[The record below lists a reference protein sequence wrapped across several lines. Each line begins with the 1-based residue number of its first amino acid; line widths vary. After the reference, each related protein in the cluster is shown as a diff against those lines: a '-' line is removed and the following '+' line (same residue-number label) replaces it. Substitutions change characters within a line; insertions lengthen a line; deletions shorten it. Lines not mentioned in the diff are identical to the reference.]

1 MNFNLLGLGAYLP
14 ASVFTNDDMAKIVDT
29 NHEWIHSRSGIA
41 SRRFVT
47 DENTHDLAIQ
57 AAQSA
62 LKDATLDATQIDAIL
77 VATFTPTAV
86 TPSVACMVADGLG
99 CREDVLAFDLNG
111 ACTGFIYGLETAYGL
126 LHNPSYKNILV
137 IGAEVIS
144 KVLDFSDR
152 RTCILFGDGAGAA
165 VVSSTGTGQKLW
177 SKAYRKHDVKN
188 SLFAPGNPVNNPLVH
203 HPFLPQVVAMDGTS
217 VFQFA
222 CEAILETIRQF
233 TVETGLTLDDIDH
246 VVLHQANQR
255 IINNIAKTHKQNNA
269 KFVSVIEEMGNTS
282 AASIAIAMTRLKE
295 ENRLLP
301 GQTVLMIGFGAGLT
315 YGAFALRIEGG
326 QE

>member
-29 NHEWIHSRSGIA
+29 NHDWIHSRSGIA
-41 SRRFVT
+41 SRHFVT
-47 DENTHDLAIQ
+47 DENTHDLAIH
-57 AAQSA
+57 AALSA
-62 LKDATLDATQIDAIL
+62 LKDAKLDASQIDAIL

-86 TPSVACMVADGLG
+86 TPSVACMVADELG

-165 VVSSTGTGQKLW
+165 VVSKNGTGQKIW
-177 SKAYRKHDVKN
+177 SKAYRKQDIKN
-188 SLFAPGNPVNNPLVH
+188 SLHAPGLPVNNPLVS
-203 HPFLPQVVAMDGTS
+203 HPSLPQVVAMDGTS

-222 CEAILETIRQF
+222 CEVILETIRQF
-233 TVETGLTLDDIDH
+233 SAETGLTLDDVDH

-255 IINNIAKTHKQNNA
+255 IINNIAKTHKQNDA
-269 KFVSVIEEMGNTS
+269 KFVSVIEDMGNTS
-282 AASIAIAMTRLKE
+282 AASIAIALTRLKE

-315 YGAFALRIEGG
+315 YGAFALRFEGG